1 MDTSDE
7 SGTGTGVRPAGAVT
21 STVVGAGGVTL
32 RVHDAGPADGP
43 LALLLH
49 GFPQHAGSWDAVA
62 AGLHGL
68 GVRTRAVDQR
78 GYGASSRP
86 TDDQSYA
93 LDLLVADAL
102 ACVDDAGAEQV
113 LLVGHDWGAVVA
125 WALAARHPE
134 RVSALVAVSVPH
146 PGAYGQALRDSADQ
160 QARSAYIR
168 LFREPEKAAAVLL
181 ADDAHRLR
189 ATFAGVP
196 PERVDDYV
204 RPLLEPGALIP
215 PLLWYSAMRGP
226 EFGQVPPVEV
236 PTTFVWSDADV
247 AVSADAADRCA
258 DWVRGDYRRTDLHGV
273 SHWVPDERPQAV
285 VDAVSG
291 RLGAAAG

>member
-1 MDTSDE
+1 MVTSGGSDT
-7 SGTGTGVRPAGAVT
+7 GRGAAAVKTVAGA
-21 STVVGAGGVTL
+21 AGVEL
-32 RVHDAGPADGP
+32 QVRDAGPPDGP

-49 GFPQHAGSWDAVA
+49 GFPQNARSWDAVA
-62 AGLHGL
+62 DGLHGL

-78 GYGASSRP
+78 GYGASSWP
-86 TDDQSYA
+86 AGAASYT

-102 ACVDDAGAEQV
+102 AVVDETGAERV

-146 PGAYGQALRDSADQ
+146 PRAFGQALRESPDQ

-168 LFREPEKAAAVLL
+168 LFREPEKAAEVLT
-181 ADDAHRLR
+181 AHDGRRLR
-189 ATFAGVP
+189 SMFAGVP

-204 RPLLEPGALIP
+204 RPLLEPGALIG
-215 PLLWYSAMRGP
+215 PLLWYAAMQGP
-226 EFGQVPPVEV
+226 EFGQVPAVEV

-247 AVSADAADRCA
+247 AVSAHAADLCA
-258 DWVRGDYRRTDLHGV
+258 DWVVGDYRRTDLHGV

-285 VDAVSG
+285 VDAVSD